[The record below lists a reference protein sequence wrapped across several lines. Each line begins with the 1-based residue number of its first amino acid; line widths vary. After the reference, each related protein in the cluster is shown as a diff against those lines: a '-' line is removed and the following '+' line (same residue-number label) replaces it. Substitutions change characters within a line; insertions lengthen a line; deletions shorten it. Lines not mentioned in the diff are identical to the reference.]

1 MNQKIDYIVYSD
13 GGSRG
18 NPGPAAYGFLVY
30 DKNKKKIYQEGKVIG
45 TATNN
50 QAEYTGVLKAL
61 EYFNTKNTSYQNANI
76 QFFLDSRLVVE
87 QLSGNFKIKNDSLK
101 KLFLQIKE
109 LTQKLEASIQYTH
122 IRREFNKQADKLVN
136 LALDQENPL

>member
-18 NPGPAAYGFLVY
+18 NPGSAAYGFLVY

-61 EYFNTKNTSYQNANI
+61 EYFNAKNTSYQNANI

-87 QLSGNFKIKNDSLK
+87 QLSGNFKVKNNELK
-101 KLFLQIKE
+101 QIFLQIKNLSQE
-109 LTQKLEASIQYTH
+109 IGASIKYSH
-122 IRREFNKQADKLVN
+122 IRREF
-136 LALDQENPL
+136 